1 MEGVHRNF
9 FQNRPRRGRWLNAIA
24 ASSAGMV
31 RCHTG
36 FRVWQANTTHKKM
49 VAPRLSPDAA
59 ILFELASPAA
69 AALFTLAA
77 MSAPPITAPASV
89 MRASTQ
95 LVKPL

>member
-36 FRVWQANTTHKKM
+36 FRVWQANTTDKKM
-49 VAPRLSPDAA
+49 VAPRLSP
-59 ILFELASPAA
+59 AA
-69 AALFTLAA
+69 AVLFTLAA
-77 MSAPPITAPASV
+77 MSAPIRAPASV